1 MERISYKV
9 AVGEMGHFRSCCQS
23 STLSRK
29 RVRNTHAVLS
39 SKVKKGWR
47 LSSWFLSATVASCDF
62 AAQGN
67 PTLQSGP
74 PTLSNPSTD
83 GSLSIMLPKFN
94 IESKAC
100 TKYSRSALQQ
110 GQKRMALELLY
121 ICIHICKIC
130 MLVHKSC
137 WCTVH

>member
-1 MERISYKV
+1 MFHQMSGIICGKDKLQ
-9 AVGEMGHFRSCCQS
+9 GSCG
-23 STLSRK
+23 
-29 RVRNTHAVLS
+29 RN
-39 SKVKKGWR
+39 
-47 LSSWFLSATVASCDF
+47 
-62 AAQGN
+62 
-67 PTLQSGP
+67 
-74 PTLSNPSTD
+74 